1 MSSDE
6 RFKMKNK
13 LHVLS
18 CIRIWCVP
26 LNCFISQSSSPA
38 AVKTQVG
45 MEIGEETEDNRADA
59 GYETNNL
66 ENSV

>member
-1 MSSDE
+1 MYYLASE
-6 RFKMKNK
+6 F
-13 LHVLS
+13 L
-18 CIRIWCVP
+18 CVP
-26 LNCFISQSSSPA
+26 LNCVISQSSSPA

-45 MEIGEETEDNRADA
+45 MEIEEETEDNRADA